1 MQHATSPTIVYFYWA
16 KQENPPTKDRIYLNY
31 SFSFHLIT
39 NNMYLWRLGELERD
53 GCNLRSDHQGI
64 LFPRGV
70 NFIQSEKESTIVGL
84 SNLWNLNS
92 LLFDWNHK
100 SLLRK
105 EVFLKC
111 IMYMYLVFCFIIK
124 RKLVFCTTSRNFVD
138 LEPVDCGL

>member
-1 MQHATSPTIVYFYWA
+1 MPVVPQLFIVYWA
-16 KQENPPTKDRIYLNY
+16 KQENPPAKEEIYLNY

-53 GCNLRSDHQGI
+53 GCNLSSGHQVI

-92 LLFDWNHK
+92 LSFDWNHK
-100 SLLRK
+100 IFVKKRIFFK
-105 EVFLKC
+105 
-111 IMYMYLVFCFIIK
+111 MYHV
-124 RKLVFCTTSRNFVD
+124 
-138 LEPVDCGL
+138 